1 MAKNQAYEEN
11 SVSNEDNLNEEV
23 PDSASGEIVESGKQE
38 LRIFVTDV
46 DMYGTDVTKM
56 SNFFEFYIQQLTCD
70 LSTNTAVNV
79 LENIPIADLGII
91 NDAIHYIDLMRNGEY
106 GYVPDFDSLPND
118 IKDKFDKG
126 IYKIGESKQV
136 DGNMR
141 AVILDEN
148 DVRVKDIT
156 LKRVK
161 NNPGTMETI
170 QSIAIQAQMRQI
182 FEKLDAIQELQRYQI
197 DRDRDRD
204 IVLPFLNAR
213 DYIVRAQTG
222 GTLEDKRANL
232 KKATDELTKA
242 VNSIYSDLSTTSKY
256 FAELTRSPIFQ
267 KTDPIKMYIEYLTL
281 DLQLVTKYVGVLMH
295 VFDYLGEK
303 ASSNLALE
311 RYQHNMLDFFTKS
324 VNQKGPSA
332 ATLIHQHYP
341 YNKNNRDWWLKFARD
356 MTPVLQTGLKSIE
369 GKEIYL
375 VSMEDIRDE
384 VEH

>member
-1 MAKNQAYEEN
+1 VDI
-11 SVSNEDNLNEEV
+11 VSNEDNLNEEV

-46 DMYGTDVTKM
+46 DQRGTDVTKM
-56 SNFFEFYIQQLTCD
+56 SNFFEFYIQQLTCE

-91 NDAIHYIDLMRNGEY
+91 GEAVHYVDLMRDGKY
-106 GYVPDFDSLPND
+106 GYIPDFDSLPND

-148 DVRVKDIT
+148 DVRIKDLT
-156 LKRVK
+156 LKQVK
-161 NNPGTMETI
+161 NTPDTMETI

-182 FEKLDAIQELQRYQI
+182 SAKLDAVQELQSYQI

-204 IVLPFLNAR
+204 IVTPFLNAR
-213 DYIVRAQTG
+213 DNIVRAQTRG
-222 GTLEDKRANL
+222 PLEDNRENL

-242 VNSIYSDLSTTSKY
+242 INAIYTDLSTASKH
-256 FAELTRSPIFQ
+256 FAELTRKPIFQ
-267 KTDPIKMYIEYLTL
+267 QTDQIKMYIGYLTL
-281 DLQLVTKYVGVLMH
+281 DLQLATKYVGVLMH
-295 VFDYLGEK
+295 VFDYLGDK

-311 RYQHNMLDFFTKS
+311 GYHHIMQDFFTKS
-324 VNQKGPSA
+324 ISQKGSSA
-332 ATLIHQHYP
+332 ATLIHQYYP
-341 YNKNNRDWWLKFARD
+341 YNKNNRDWWLKFARE
-356 MTPVLQTGLKSIE
+356 MEPVLQADLKSIE

-375 VSMEDIRDE
+375 ISVENVRDE
-384 VEH
+384 DKP

>member
-1 MAKNQAYEEN
+1 M
-11 SVSNEDNLNEEV
+11 SNEDNLNEEV
-23 PDSASGEIVESGKQE
+23 PDSVSGEMVENGKQE

-46 DMYGTDVTKM
+46 DKYGADVTKM
-56 SNFFEFYIQQLTCD
+56 SNFFESYIKQLTCD
-70 LSTNTAVNV
+70 LSTNTAFNV

-91 NDAIHYIDLMRNGEY
+91 NEAIHYIDLMRNGKY
-106 GYVPDFDSLPND
+106 GYIPDFDSLPND

-136 DGNMR
+136 EGNVR

-170 QSIAIQAQMRQI
+170 QSIAVQAQMRQI

-204 IVLPFLNAR
+204 IVLPFLAAR

-222 GTLEDKRANL
+222 GILEDKRANL

-242 VNSIYSDLSTTSKY
+242 VNSIYSDLSTTSKH

-303 ASSNLALE
+303 SSSNLALE
-311 RYQHNMLDFFTKS
+311 RYQHNMMDFFTKS
-324 VNQKGPSA
+324 VNQKGSSA
-332 ATLIHQHYP
+332 ATLIHQHYT
-341 YNKNNRDWWLKFARD
+341 YNKNNRDWWLKFSRD
-356 MTPVLQTGLKSIE
+356 MIHVLQVDLKSIE

-375 VSMEDIRDE
+375 VSVEDLRDGDE
-384 VEH
+384 Y